1 MDSIGDLLLSKLKE
15 TDKPQSTRHEDSTER
30 VERVNSLKEIQQIY
44 LRSLQILSSIAKSFY
59 LIGEYSSYEFYMI
72 EYVYRIERVYSQL
85 SGGNSVLIN
94 AYLLMANLYVELDQL
109 SKARILYEQC
119 LNLLQESDKNDPD
132 YLELEVVVNYN
143 LGCIC
148 YVNDE
153 ISLAKEKIGQALKI
167 NEEIRNNKISEQTA
181 NIYETLGEIE
191 IENHEYVQAFE
202 HLQKTQN
209 IRNEKNI
216 SDKAGKI
223 KVNILLDFIYKH
235 LEKENEKKTILTGQG
250 LVKLNKTKNE
260 KELDDL
266 LKFIRTGNFG
276 NNYNE
281 SKKKKKQDNHQ
292 EIDLDELEKFF
303 LFMSKLKSFQID
315 VLNDTQPSDLEK
327 NIKMPIYFGGEFKD
341 CLSHHQRISL
351 NNMKL
356 MSLKRNQI
364 LKNPLDLISFENLNY
379 DAFYGHKNLN
389 NLSSIKNYFVVNQ
402 ILKNWEVKNDDLI
415 EIRTPNSRHDMRE
428 NNFATKDSAVLNK
441 TKSNNLQ
448 SQNSGMA
455 VTLAIDPMDK
465 KDDIVKDEQLL
476 PGLSVSKEIN
486 LAESKIKNSNEN
498 VANNMQIKK
507 TPPKT
512 TFSSNVDKNNLQ
524 FFNENFN
531 KTKSNTLTTPH
542 SFVSFVKQY
551 YQKNRPD
558 DYYLLDEKML
568 EFLSKN
574 LDNNEIQALYE
585 NPEYIHEVIEEF
597 QKIEGDDDMPR
608 TYRSD
613 ASKIEGK
620 LKNIRYLSI

>member
-1 MDSIGDLLLSKLKE
+1 MSKLKDS
-15 TDKPQSTRHEDSTER
+15 DKPQSTRHEDSSER
-30 VERVNSLKEIQQIY
+30 MDKLSNLKEIQQIY
-44 LRSLQILSSIAKSFY
+44 LRNLQILSSIAKSFY
-59 LIGEYSSYEFYMI
+59 LIGEYSSYEIYMI

-85 SGGNSVLIN
+85 NGGNSVLIN

-119 LNLLQESDKNDPD
+119 LNLLQESDKSDPD
-132 YLELEVVVNYN
+132 YLELEVAVNYN

-167 NEEIRNNKISEQTA
+167 NEDIRNNKISEQTA

-191 IENHEYVQAFE
+191 IENHDYIQAFE
-202 HLQKTQN
+202 HLQKTQS

-266 LKFIRTGNFG
+266 LNFIRTGNLG

-281 SKKKKKQDNHQ
+281 SKKKKKVDNNQ

-315 VLNDTQPSDLEK
+315 VLNDTQPHDLEK

-364 LKNPLDLISFENLNY
+364 LKNPLELISFENLNY
-379 DAFYGHKNLN
+379 DAFYAHKNLN

-402 ILKNWEVKNDDLI
+402 ILKNWEVKNDDYPSV
-415 EIRTPNSRHDMRE
+415 EIRTPNSRLDMRE
-428 NNFATKDSAVLNK
+428 NNFDKKDSILAINN
-441 TKSNNLQ
+441 NNLV
-448 SQNSGMA
+448 SQNSGGIITRTA
-455 VTLAIDPMDK
+455 DQNEKVEENKSEKHLLLSAHNQVIESPIK
-465 KDDIVKDEQLL
+465 VKNTSDNLKHESSQFPRVPL
-476 PGLSVSKEIN
+476 PR
-486 LAESKIKNSNEN
+486 
-498 VANNMQIKK
+498 
-507 TPPKT
+507 T
-512 TFSSNVDKNNLQ
+512 TFSSGVDKSNFQLPI
-524 FFNENFN
+524 ENFSQ
-531 KTKSNTLTTPH
+531 TKSKTITSPE
-542 SFVSFVKQY
+542 SFVIFVKQY
-551 YQKNRPD
+551 YLKNRPD
-558 DYYLLDEKML
+558 EFSSLDEKML
-568 EFLSKN
+568 EFLSKK
-574 LDNNEIQALYE
+574 LDNDEIQALYE
-585 NPEYIHEVIEEF
+585 NPEFIHEIIEEF
-597 QKIEGDDDMPR
+597 QKLEGEDDMPR
-608 TYRSD
+608 EYRSHD
-613 ASKIEGK
+613 SNIEGK
-620 LKNIRYLSI
+620 Q